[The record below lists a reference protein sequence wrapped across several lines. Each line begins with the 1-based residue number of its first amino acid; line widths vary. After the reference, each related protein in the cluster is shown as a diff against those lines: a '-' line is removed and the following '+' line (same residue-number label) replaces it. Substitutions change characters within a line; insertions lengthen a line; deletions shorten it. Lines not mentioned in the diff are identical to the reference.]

1 MTDTM
6 ESYLDN
12 LSASATYYKAV
23 LETLVSSNAKL
34 TATNAKLAHKP
45 MGITSKNEDG
55 RSYRKYP

>member
-6 ESYLDN
+6 ESYLYN
-12 LSASATYYKAV
+12 LSAAATNDKAV

-34 TATNAKLAHKP
+34 TATNSELAHKI

-55 RSYRKYP
+55 RSSRKSP